1 MLEGVH
7 GVVIAKNVG
16 GVDRWIRA
24 VVGVVLAAAGVASG
38 LDYLPFGTLGGTVI
52 AAGSAGLL
60 FNAVTERCL
69 ANHLLGVNTCER
81 PTAETGVGTGAG
93 E

>member
-1 MLEGVH
+1 
-7 GVVIAKNVG
+7 VIAKNVG

-38 LDYLPFGTLGGTVI
+38 LDYLPFGTLGGTVM

-60 FNAVTERCL
+60 CNVVTQRCI
-69 ANHLLGVNTCER
+69 ANRLLGLNTCER
-81 PTAETGVGTGAG
+81 PTAETDAGTGAG
-93 E
+93 K